1 MNSFQINDT
10 TWAVEVQ
17 NELNEY
23 IDTLQAW
30 YVYGE
35 EEGEEPETVSG
46 LPYCGC
52 ETCYWREVL
61 AFVSPRIMNAQNS
74 KQIELA

>member
-1 MNSFQINDT
+1 MNSFQINDHE
-10 TWAVEVQ
+10 WAENVQ
-17 NELNEY
+17 RELDEY
-23 IDTLQAW
+23 INALQSW

-35 EEGEEPETVSG
+35 EEGEEPEPISG

>member
-1 MNSFQINDT
+1 MNSFQINDPE
-10 TWAVEVQ
+10 WAETVQ
-17 NELNEY
+17 KELNFY
-23 IDTLQAW
+23 IYTLQSW
-30 YVYGE
+30 FVYGE
-35 EEGEEPETVSG
+35 EEGEEPEPISG

>member
-1 MNSFQINDT
+1 MNSFQINDHE
-10 TWAVEVQ
+10 WAETVQ
-17 NELNEY
+17 KELNEY
-23 IDTLQAW
+23 IDILQSW
-30 YVYGE
+30 FVYGE
-35 EEGEEPETVSG
+35 EEGEEPETISG
-46 LPYCGC
+46 FLYCGC